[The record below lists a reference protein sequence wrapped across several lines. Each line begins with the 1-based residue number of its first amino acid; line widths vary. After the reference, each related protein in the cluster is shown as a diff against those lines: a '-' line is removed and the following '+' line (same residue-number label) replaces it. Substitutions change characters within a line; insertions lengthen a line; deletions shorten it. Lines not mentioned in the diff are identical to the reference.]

1 MTTAIRPPAADEFD
15 KTARRRGRTRRTLR
29 SFSNFLY
36 VLPALVLFAVF
47 VLYPIVFIFQASV
60 LEWNGFSEGKYVGF
74 ANYIKLFT
82 NDRAFALAMRNSF
95 YWIFLTIFPQ
105 MFIGFFLDLLL
116 NSRVWGRNIYRAI
129 FYMPAIVSAVVI
141 GIVWRRI
148 YNPFGGFLSGL
159 ADVSGLDFLA
169 QPYLADTK
177 VAIFSVIAVNVWQ
190 WTGWSMLLYLAGL
203 QGIDQE
209 MLDAADVDGV
219 NAWQRVR
226 HIYWPLLRHVHST
239 LILLGVIGALQTFA
253 LIHVMTEGGPNNATQ
268 MLPTYIFQTA
278 FEQAQMGYASA
289 VSVILLLLAL
299 VLSIILV
306 RFFGARFSL
315 SA

>member
-1 MTTAIRPPAADEFD
+1 MTTAIRPPAADELD
-15 KTARRRGRTRRTLR
+15 RPASRRGRTRRTLR

-36 VLPALVLFAVF
+36 VVPALVLFVVF
-47 VLYPIVFIFQASV
+47 VLYPIIFIFQASL
-60 LEWNGFSEGKYVGF
+60 LEWNGFAQGKYVGF
-74 ANYIKLFT
+74 ANYVKLFT
-82 NDRAFALAMRNSF
+82 DDRPFALALRNSF

-105 MFIGFFLDLLL
+105 MFIGFFLALLL
-116 NSRVWGRNIYRAI
+116 NGQVWGRNVYRAI
-129 FYMPAIVSAVVI
+129 FYMPAIISPVVI

-159 ADVSGLDFLA
+159 ADVTGLSFLS
-169 QPYLADTK
+169 QPYLADTGI
-177 VAIFSVIAVNVWQ
+177 AIFSVIAVNVWQ

-203 QGIDQE
+203 QGIDQD
-209 MLDAADVDGV
+209 MLDAAAVDGV
-219 NAWQRVR
+219 NPWQRVR
-226 HIYWPLLRHVHST
+226 HIFWPLLRHVHTT

-253 LIHVMTEGGPNNATQ
+253 LVYVMTEGGPNNATQ

-289 VSVILLLLAL
+289 VSVILLLVALA
-299 VLSIILV
+299 LSIILV
-306 RFFGARFSL
+306 RFFGARFSM